1 MNRNQMVFTRS
12 QFFLSALLL
21 AFVLPLNLAI
31 ANDATIVAVKIQT
44 TGSDNS
50 FRVDVTLEH
59 GDEGWDH
66 YANRWDVLDEQGEL
80 LGSRT
85 LHHPHVNE
93 QPFTRSLT
101 LSIPESV
108 KVVTIVASDSVHGD
122 NSETKTVPVPG
133 RE

>member
-1 MNRNQMVFTRS
+1 MNRIKNVLSRAPY
-12 QFFLSALLL
+12 FLSILLL
-21 AFVLPLNLAI
+21 TLAAPWNTAF

-44 TGSDNS
+44 TGGDNS

-66 YANRWDVLDEQGEL
+66 YANRWDVLDENGEV

-93 QPFTRSLT
+93 QPFTRSLRLT
-101 LSIPESV
+101 IPETV
-108 KVVTIVASDSVHGD
+108 KTITIVASDSVHGD
-122 NSETKTVPVPG
+122 NSETKSVPVPG